1 MEKEITLIDI
11 LFEFQK
17 EWVKL
22 KKTAENPFFK
32 SSYIPLDAILDYL
45 VPKLTEKNVLIYHS
59 VVDWELQTTL
69 RLVWT
74 NQFIKSSFPLH
85 NKDPQKQGSEITY
98 GKRYNLSAIF
108 NIQESPDD
116 DWNKASS
123 EWNTKEFYP
132 EKQPEFWEE
141 NYKWFLTKKDN
152 YKTAKEAIDAI
163 KTVYSLSSHYEEII
177 KLLYK

>member
-1 MEKEITLIDI
+1 MEKEENLIDI

-17 EWVKL
+17 EWVRL
-22 KKTAENPFFK
+22 KKSAENPFFK

-45 VPKLTEKNVLIYHS
+45 VPKLTEKNVLMYHS
-59 VVDWELQTTL
+59 IVDWELQTIL

-74 NQFIKSSFPLH
+74 DQFVKSCFPLN

-116 DWNKASS
+116 DWNEASS
-123 EWNTKEFYP
+123 EWNTKQFYP
-132 EKQPEFWEE
+132 KKLKDFAQS
-141 NYKWFLTKKDN
+141 NYDWFVTKKDN
-152 YKTAKEAIDAI
+152 YKTAQEAIDKI
-163 KTVYSLSSHYEEII
+163 RTVYELPKEFEDKII
-177 KLLYK
+177 LLYK